1 MSNKYTRRRGQ
12 RDPEPTDLAAAKQ
25 AAAIST
31 AMTQK
36 PSASDRH
43 AGLLAALRTRLGL
56 AADATEAT
64 IVAAIDKATAAK
76 RAARRKVAA
85 PKPAQVDDSYPAH
98 WTEAGRA
105 KLVKAHAPV
114 PDDPNTQ
121 YPENWKRG

>member
-1 MSNKYTRRRGQ
+1 MPNYTHPRGR
-12 RDPEPTDLAAAKQ
+12 RDPEPTDLAAAKRAVAT
-25 AAAIST
+25 AA
-31 AMTQK
+31 AMTQESR
-36 PSASDRH
+36 PASRH
-43 AGLLAALRTRLGL
+43 AELLAALRTRLGL

-64 IVAAIDKATAAK
+64 IVAAIDKVTAGK

>member
-1 MSNKYTRRRGQ
+1 MPNYTRPRGQ
-12 RDPEPTDLAAAKQ
+12 HAPEPTDLAAAKR
-25 AAAIST
+25 AAAT
-31 AMTQK
+31 AAAMTQESR
-36 PSASDRH
+36 PTSRH
-43 AGLLAALRTRLGL
+43 ASLLAELRNRLGL

-105 KLVKAHAPV
+105 KLAKAHATQ
-114 PDDPNTQ
+114 PDDPNTA
-121 YPENWKRG
+121 YPADWRR

>member
-1 MSNKYTRRRGQ
+1 MPKYTRTRGQ
-12 RDPEPTDLAAAKQ
+12 HAPEPTDLAAAKR
-25 AAAIST
+25 AAAAAA
-31 AMTQK
+31 AMTQESR
-36 PSASDRH
+36 PTSRH
-43 AGLLAALRTRLGL
+43 ASLLAALRTRLGL

-64 IVAAIDKATAAK
+64 IVGAVDKAIAAK
-76 RAARRKVAA
+76 RAAREAAA

>member
-1 MSNKYTRRRGQ
+1 MPNYTRPRGW

-25 AAAIST
+25 AIAIST

-43 AGLLAALRTRLGL
+43 AGLLAALRARLGL

-64 IVAAIDKATAAK
+64 IVAAIDKVTAGK

-85 PKPAQVDDSYPAH
+85 PKPAQVDDAYPAH

-105 KLVKAHAPV
+105 RLAKAHAAQL
-114 PDDPNTQ
+114 DDPSTQ